1 MTGRRWIAL
10 GVLLALGVGLL
21 VTVVVVPWGDDAP
34 ASNNPGVYHEG
45 EDVTVAE
52 GDEFVVALPA
62 NPSTGYA
69 WTAGENPD
77 VAFVSS
83 RQVSGGTRPGSPG
96 TQQLTFR
103 GTQAGAST
111 MALAYARSFEPGVP
125 PAKTAKFAVTV
136 TK

>member
-10 GVLLALGVGLL
+10 VVLLAVGVGLL

-45 EDVTVAE
+45 EDVSVAE

-69 WTAGENPD
+69 WTVGENPD

-83 RQVSGGTRPGSPG
+83 RQVSGGTEPGSPG

-103 GTQAGAST
+103 GSHAGAST
-111 MALAYARSFEPGVP
+111 LALAYARSFEAGVP

-136 TK
+136 TT